1 MQARE
6 HAVWRH
12 DIRAV
17 ADAYESLF
25 ASVGC
30 RG

>member
-1 MQARE
+1 
-6 HAVWRH
+6 VWRH